1 MKHAGR
7 IYSCTESKR
16 LLGAACLFPNRGMAR
31 TIVLSIV
38 ILLTTSI
45 TSHSA
50 SQQLTLKSPSGSLIV
65 QVINNEQGAFYTVSK
80 DTQPLVYKSALG
92 LNIAGLPWH
101 DPAAL
106 PELIETGDVQVSLRL
121 LKNNYKERAISY
133 KRYQVR
139 LGKAI
144 IEFAVFDNGCA
155 FRYRLPK
162 GQVHITGEQTSFVLD
177 GSHPVWF
184 FERANNW
191 KLKSYAGLWQQT
203 RLDSLDK
210 ISPTGPVQGKPL
222 IIQLPNQQYLFITEA
237 ALYNYSGMRLKA
249 RGNSLF
255 ADFTEG
261 DTGFYVNSPAG
272 SFTPWRVIGWAA
284 DLDGLA
290 NQYIVAALNPAPD
303 KKLFKN
309 TNYIKPGKSA
319 WSWISRDE
327 NYLDPAAEKKI
338 MDAAAQLHYNYTLI
352 DDGWEQVWTN
362 KWDVLKDLVAYGKK
376 KKIQLWVWKDS
387 KFLRDSVYR
396 DAFLDT
402 LSRLGVAGIKIDFMN
417 SEAKDLIDFEISF
430 LEAAARK
437 NLMVNFH
444 GCHTSTGEFRTYPNE
459 MTREGVRGLELNIMN
474 EPIPAWHNTAL
485 PFTRFMVG
493 PADYTPG
500 FFSNKGPT
508 SLTHQLAL
516 LYLLES
522 PFQCIAENPVRLVK
536 DPLYK
541 DILPFIRDLPTTWD
555 SSIVL
560 SPSRM
565 GSCAIVARKNGEG
578 WYIAAINGQ
587 DRELAVHPD
596 LSFIQQLSK
605 YKATLVTDQNGRFKV
620 EAVSA
625 AVDQSTMPFKLTPR
639 GGWVLHLAKKEV
651 AESAHSDSSTKRKSF
666 NP

>member
-7 IYSCTESKR
+7 IYSFTESKR
-16 LLGAACLFPNRGMAR
+16 LLGAACIVHTWGMAR
-31 TIVLSIV
+31 IIALSIV

-45 TSHSA
+45 TGHSA
-50 SQQLTLKSPSGSLIV
+50 TQQLILKSPSGSLIV
-65 QVINNEQGAFYTVSK
+65 QVIKNEEGSFYTVMK
-80 DTQPLVYKSALG
+80 DAQPLILKSRLG
-92 LNIAGLPWH
+92 LSIAGLPLME
-101 DPAAL
+101 PGAL
-106 PELIETGDVQVSLRL
+106 PELIEVNDVQVSLSV
-121 LKNNYKERAISY
+121 LKNNYRERLVSY

-155 FRYRLPK
+155 FRYHLPK
-162 GQVHITGEQTSFVLD
+162 GRLHITGEQTSFVLD
-177 GSHPVWF
+177 GNSPVWF
-184 FERANNW
+184 FERTNNW

-222 IIQLPNQQYLFITEA
+222 VVQLPNQQYLFITEA

-249 RGNSLF
+249 RGNSLA

-284 DLDGLA
+284 NLDGLA
-290 NQYIVAALNPAPD
+290 NQHIVAALNPAPD

-309 TNYIKPGKSA
+309 TDYIKPGKSA
-319 WSWISRDE
+319 WSWISRDK
-327 NYLDPAAEKKI
+327 NYLDPSVEKKI
-338 MDAAAQLHYNYTLI
+338 IDAAAQLHYDYTLI
-352 DDGWEQVWTN
+352 DDGWEQAWTK

-402 LSRLGVAGIKIDFMN
+402 LSRLGIAGIKIDFMN
-417 SEAKDLIDFEISF
+417 SEAKDLIDFEINF
-430 LEAAARK
+430 LKAAARK

-444 GCHTSTGEFRTYPNE
+444 GCHTSTGEFRTFPNE
-459 MTREGVRGLELNIMN
+459 MTREGVRGMELNIMN

-500 FFSNKGPT
+500 FFSNRGAT
-508 SLTHQLAL
+508 TLTHQLAL

-522 PFQCIAENPVRLVK
+522 PFQCIAENPVKLVN

-541 DILPFIRDLPTTWD
+541 DILPFIRDLPATWD

-560 SPSRM
+560 PQSHI
-565 GSCAIVARKNGEG
+565 GSCAIVAKKSGDD

-596 LSFIQQLSK
+596 LSFIKHLSK
-605 YKATLVTDQNGRFKV
+605 YKATLVTDQHNRFKV
-620 EAVSA
+620 VAVSTKDLT
-625 AVDQSTMPFKLTPR
+625 AVSFQLAPQ
-639 GGWVLHLAKKEV
+639 GGWVLRLTKSEV
-651 AESAHSDSSTKRKSF
+651 LKSPHRDSSTKSNF
-666 NP
+666 LNP

>member
-1 MKHAGR
+1 MKHAGW
-7 IYSCTESKR
+7 IYSFIKFKR
-16 LLGAACLFPNRGMAR
+16 LLDAACIFHAR
-31 TIVLSIV
+31 RMVRVVVLSIA
-38 ILLTTSI
+38 IILTTSI
-45 TSHSA
+45 TGHSTE
-50 SQQLTLKSPSGSLIV
+50 QRLTLESPSGSLIV
-65 QVINNEQGAFYTVSK
+65 QVIKNEQGAFYTVLK
-80 DTQPLVYKSALG
+80 DAQPLIHNSDLG
-92 LNIAGLPWH
+92 LSIAGLPLIN
-101 DPAAL
+101 PKAL
-106 PELIETGDVQVSLRL
+106 PELIETGDVQVSLNL
-121 LKNNYKERAISY
+121 LKNNYRERAISY

-155 FRYRLPK
+155 FRYHLPK
-162 GQVHITGEQTSFVLD
+162 GQLYITGEQTSFVLE
-177 GSHPVWF
+177 GNRPVWF

-222 IIQLPNQQYLFITEA
+222 IVQLPGPQYLFITEA
-237 ALYNYSGMRLKA
+237 ALYNYSGMRLRA
-249 RGNSLF
+249 RKNSLLV
-255 ADFTEG
+255 DFTEG
-261 DTGFYVNSPAG
+261 EAGFYVNSPAG

-290 NQYIVAALNPAPD
+290 NQCVVAALNPAPD

-327 NYLDPAAEKKI
+327 NYLDPANEKKI
-338 MDAAAQLHYNYTLI
+338 IDAAAQLHYDYTLI
-352 DDGWEQVWTN
+352 DDGWEQAWVN
-362 KWDVLKDLVAYGKK
+362 KWEVLNDLVAYGKK
-376 KKIQLWVWKDS
+376 NNIQLWVWKDS

-396 DAFLDT
+396 NAFLDT

-417 SEAKDLIDFEISF
+417 SEAKELIDFEINF
-430 LEAAARK
+430 LKAAARK

-444 GCHTSTGEFRTYPNE
+444 GCHASTGEFRTFPNE
-459 MTREGVRGLELNIMN
+459 MTREGVRGVELNIMN

-508 SLTHQLAL
+508 TLTHQLAL

-522 PFQCIAENPVRLVK
+522 PFQCIAENPVKLVN

-541 DILPFIRDLPTTWD
+541 AIVPFIRDLPATWD

-560 SPSRM
+560 SQSQI
-565 GSCAIVARKNGEG
+565 GGCAVIAKRSGND
-578 WYIAAINGQ
+578 WYVAAINGQ
-587 DRELAVHPD
+587 DKELVIDPD
-596 LSFIQQLSK
+596 LSFIKQLSK
-605 YKATLVTDQNGRFKV
+605 YKATHITDKDNRFSV
-620 EAVSA
+620 AAIPSA
-625 AVDQSTMPFKLTPR
+625 DLTSLSLKLAPH
-639 GGWVLHLAKKEV
+639 GGWLLRLTGNA
-651 AESAHSDSSTKRKSF
+651 ATRSSRRDSLIKSKSL